1 MAGQTQSVEKAS
13 GHDAVAE
20 ASDLAVGKRTGR
32 TARSRRA
39 LHATPATMSTT
50 TVTTTT
56 QPDGTTSVVVD
67 VDGKTVLGAEEGV
80 PPGAANA
87 RSAEEKAFLISKYPK
102 NLESIEV
109 DWLSTLLRATV
120 SKMVRQR
127 VLRPSS

>member
-1 MAGQTQSVEKAS
+1 
-13 GHDAVAE
+13 
-20 ASDLAVGKRTGR
+20 
-32 TARSRRA
+32 
-39 LHATPATMSTT
+39 MSMT

-80 PPGAANA
+80 PPPGAANA

-127 VLRPSS
+127 VLRPST